1 MDGKTAVVTGASRG
15 LGREVARLLA
25 AEGAHVVACARSEG
39 DLEELA
45 GELDCTVQRADVRDE
60 FDMERFA
67 ETAARAGPTP
77 GIDLLVANAGVYH
90 GHPGD
95 TPLEGEAYSAF
106 DDHLRTNV
114 RGVYA
119 AVRESVPH
127 LAEGARVFV
136 PSGGVAREART
147 GFGSYA
153 VSKAGAEAVARQFAA
168 ELDATVGVL
177 DMGFLSTELTD
188 HTDQGRDPADVAD
201 MVVWAATEADPA
213 ELDGAVT
220 GIREWKTAT
229 R

>member
-15 LGREVARLLA
+15 LGREIADLLA
-25 AEGAHVVACARSEG
+25 AKGAHVVACARG
-39 DLEELA
+39 EEQLTELKEA
-45 GELDCTVQRADVRDE
+45 GCTVQRADVRDE

-67 ETAARAGPTP
+67 ETAARSGPNP
-77 GIDLLVANAGVYH
+77 GIDLLFANAGVYH

-95 TPLEGEAYSAF
+95 TPLAEEPYSRF

-114 RGVYA
+114 RGVFA
-119 AVRESVPH
+119 TVSEAVPH
-127 LAEGARVFV
+127 LNGGARVFV
-136 PSGGVAREART
+136 PSGGVARDARA

-188 HTDQGRDPADVAD
+188 NTEKGRDPADVAGIAL
-201 MVVWAATEADPA
+201 WAATEADPA
-213 ELDGAVT
+213 DLNGAVT